1 MPLASDYFETP
12 DKMAAAELV
21 IRGAIRDSFLV
32 VATAYLFDSN
42 HAHLS
47 PRFVETDAD
56 FESIAMV
63 EDPDTAAN
71 GPSGEHRKIV
81 RYCHVL
87 YAGHRAG
94 LYELTINYEIDVSL
108 GFKDE
113 YASTPGLRSYDELTA
128 LNFKFEK
135 YLRDNQNLGLD
146 DRVSHGFLQTPAK
159 PVWTPVDNQG
169 STTVTLTH
177 SLAVTLK
184 VC

>member
-1 MPLASDYFETP
+1 MPLANDYFETP
-12 DKMAAAELV
+12 DKMAEAELV
-21 IRGAIRDSFLV
+21 VRGAIRDSFLA
-32 VATAYLFDSN
+32 VAGSYLFDSS

-47 PRFVETDAD
+47 PRFVETDEEWD
-56 FESIAMV
+56 DIGTV
-63 EDPDTAAN
+63 EDPDTASN
-71 GPSGEHRKIV
+71 GPTEEHRRVV

-87 YAGHRAG
+87 FAGHRAG
-94 LYELTINYEIDVSL
+94 LRELTINYEIDVSM

-135 YLRDNQNLGLD
+135 YLRDNQELGLD
-146 DRVSHGFLQTPAK
+146 DRVSHGLLQTPAK
-159 PVWTPVDNQG
+159 PTWTPVDNQG

-177 SLAVTLK
+177 TLAVTLK